1 MDSLK
6 RLSLLV
12 ALAVPGL
19 DGAWAQAGQAPGAE
33 ASAEALSPP
42 SLLEAPP
49 PLVHP
54 LEAAEAAAL
63 GPVRVDL
70 VLEVGV
76 EGEVARVSRPP
87 EAPPVDA
94 RLEEAAM
101 AYARALRFSPA
112 RAGGQPVAVRLP
124 LSLTYGP
131 PPEPPP
137 AEALAQAPESVAQEA
152 PEAPQAPEAP
162 VHRTEVRDSIAR
174 QLEDSAE
181 AVRVVELG
189 EAHVRSADLGEVLR
203 RTEGVDVR
211 GTGALGAPVLLS
223 LNGLVGAQV
232 RVFVDGV
239 PLELSGLGEDLSRL
253 PVGELERVELYKG
266 VVPLRLGAD
275 ALGGAIHL
283 VTRERFQRGFARA
296 TAPGSC

>member
-6 RLSLLV
+6 RLSLLLV

-19 DGAWAQAGQAPGAE
+19 DGAWAQAGQAEAPSE

-124 LSLTYGP
+124 LSLTYEP

-152 PEAPQAPEAP
+152 PEAPQAP

-174 QLEDSAE
+174 ELEDSAE
-181 AVRVVELG
+181 AVRVVE
-189 EAHVRSADLGEVLR
+189 LGEVLR